1 MPAPFKKTDIQGN
14 ILKPHGRAYARLIF
28 FRFKEAEPSH
38 IRKAM
43 ALLGKEVTSAAKQS
57 RDARGYKDGK
67 KIDADFVGLYFSSAG
82 FRSMGLADMMPCP
95 DDEYFLKGMA
105 DQRIAE
111 RSGDYF
117 NQIPQREIHKADAFL
132 LIANKFAD
140 KLDQKAGYIKE
151 RFLANIATDIAELD
165 TKNLRDAQNN
175 SIEHFGYLDG
185 VSTPRDEKESGK
197 MGLIKEKTGEGY
209 GSFVAFRKIEQH
221 TGHFQIMVEELKAEL
236 GEKHGYDE
244 QYCKAL
250 LMGRFPNGTPLALS
264 DKEKPGEEWANKAFD
279 YKGDQDGSKCP
290 LNAHIRVVNPREKDA
305 EGNIISTPQI
315 IRRGMAYEAEKDG
328 KMVKGLC
335 FLSYQS
341 SIERNLSP
349 LFQRMRGDMG
359 GQKDAIAYRPHIAE
373 DEQDRATFYKK
384 YGDISEGSFTQ
395 LIGGNHL
402 TTFRGGQYFYAPSI
416 PFLRD
421 LEKLGAP
428 E

>member
-1 MPAPFKKTDIQGN
+1 
-14 ILKPHGRAYARLIF
+14 
-28 FRFKEAEPSH
+28 
-38 IRKAM
+38 M

-67 KIDADFVGLYFSSAG
+67 KTDSDFTGLYFSSAG
-82 FRSMGLADMMPCP
+82 FRQMGLAGMMPCP
-95 DDEYFLKGMA
+95 EDDYFVKGMA

-117 NQIPQREIHKADAFL
+117 NQPLEREIHNAHALL

-140 KLDQKAGYIKE
+140 QLIQKAGFIKE
-151 RFLANIATDIAELD
+151 HFLADVASNIAELD
-165 TKNLRDAQNN
+165 AKALRDAQNN

-185 VSTPRDEKESGK
+185 VSTPRDEKELSK
-197 MGLIKEKTGEGY
+197 MGLIKEKSGEGY

-221 TGHFQIMVEELKAEL
+221 TGHFQKIVEELKAGL
-236 GEKHGYDE
+236 GERHGYGE
-244 QYCKAL
+244 QYSKAL

-264 DKEKPGEEWANKAFD
+264 EKEKPGEEWANKDFD
-279 YKGDQDGSKCP
+279 YEDDKDGSKCP

-305 EGNIISTPQI
+305 DGNVISTPQI
-315 IRRGMAYEAEKDG
+315 IRRGMVYEEEREG
-328 KMVKGLC
+328 EMVKGLC

-341 SIERNLSP
+341 SIERNLIP
-349 LFQRMRGDMG
+349 LFQRMSGRVG
-359 GQKDAIAYRPHIAE
+359 GQKDAIAYRPPIAE
-373 DEQDRATFYKK
+373 EGRDRATFYKK

-395 LIGGNHL
+395 PIGGNRL

-416 PFLRD
+416 PFLKN
-421 LEKLGAP
+421 LENLGAP